1 MRSKKHVRKKKVNK
15 RRVFETILS
24 VFILTS
30 ILIGGV
36 TGYYGSKVVSFL
48 GGISDDDNTVETP
61 EAIEITKQVRE
72 AKPFSAL
79 ILGVDV
85 EDGGI
90 SRSDTIIVATV
101 NPRTESMKMVSIP
114 RDTLVTL
121 PNGTIE
127 KMNAAYATGGA
138 RRAREMVGEFLDIDI
153 DFYATLDFRGLIEL
167 VDAVGGI
174 TVDSELAF
182 VESNYENPSDPIRI
196 EKGIQDLTGAEAL
209 GYARMRKKDP
219 RGDFGRQD
227 RQKEVIAEVLKELVS
242 FNSISNLP
250 GILNAVQPYL
260 QTNARSSDILSIAAN
275 YTTTLRNIEQLTITG
290 ADDRVYFPHYGHDVY
305 VWEPFSSSLEE
316 VQLELQEHLAA
327 DDTTTPE
334 IRSATEETLAS
345 PSEQDEE
352 TSDNH

>member
-1 MRSKKHVRKKKVNK
+1 MRSEKHVLKKKVNK
-15 RRVFETILS
+15 KRLIESLLGIFAILAI
-24 VFILTS
+24 IL
-30 ILIGGV
+30 GGV

-48 GGISDDDNTVETP
+48 DGISMDEAVETP

-85 EDGGI
+85 EDGGA

-114 RDTLVTL
+114 RDTLVEL
-121 PNGTIE
+121 PNGTME

-138 RRAREMVGEFLDIDI
+138 RRAREMVGEFLDIPI

-174 TVDSELAF
+174 TVNSDLAF
-182 VESNYENPSDPIRI
+182 TESNYDDPSNPIRI
-196 EKGIQDLTGAEAL
+196 EKGIQELNGAEAL

-242 FNSISNLP
+242 FNTVSNLP

-275 YTTTLRNIEQLTITG
+275 YTTTLTNIEQLTITG
-290 ADDRVYFPHYGHDVY
+290 SDGSKYFPHYGLDVY
-305 VWEPFSSSLEE
+305 VWEPFDSSLEE
-316 VQLELQEHLAA
+316 VQQELQEHLS
-327 DDTTTPE
+327 DDQTSTPE
-334 IRSATEETLAS
+334 IRSATEENLAN
-345 PSEQDEE
+345 PTESE
-352 TSDNH
+352 SLNN

>member
-1 MRSKKHVRKKKVNK
+1 MRSEKHIVKKKINK
-15 RRVFETILS
+15 RQILEIILS
-24 VFILTS
+24 VFILIS
-30 ILIGGV
+30 IVIGGV

-48 GGISDDDNTVETP
+48 DGISSDDTVETP

-72 AKPFSAL
+72 AKPFAAL

-85 EDGGI
+85 EDGGV

-101 NPRTESMKMVSIP
+101 NPRTESMKMVSVP

-138 RRAREMVGEFLDIDI
+138 KRAREMVGDFLDIDI
-153 DFYATLDFRGLIEL
+153 DFHAILDFRGLIEL

-174 TVDSELAF
+174 TIDSELAF
-182 VESNYENPSDPIRI
+182 TESNYDDPSSPIRI
-196 EKGIQDLTGAEAL
+196 EEGIQELDGAAAL

-227 RQKEVIAEVLKELVS
+227 RQKEVITEVLDELVS
-242 FNSISNLP
+242 FNTVSNLP

-260 QTNARSSDILSIAAN
+260 QTNARSKDILSIAAN
-275 YTTTLRNIEQLTITG
+275 YTTTLKNVEQLTISG
-290 ADDRVYFPHYGHDVY
+290 VDDRVYFPHYGHDVY
-305 VWEPFSSSLEE
+305 IWEPFSNSLEE
-316 VQLELQEHLAA
+316 VQLELQEHLSA
-327 DDTTTPE
+327 DDNSTPE
-334 IRSATEETLAS
+334 IRSATDEDAVT
-345 PSEQDEE
+345 PSGQEDI
-352 TSDNH
+352 SNNY